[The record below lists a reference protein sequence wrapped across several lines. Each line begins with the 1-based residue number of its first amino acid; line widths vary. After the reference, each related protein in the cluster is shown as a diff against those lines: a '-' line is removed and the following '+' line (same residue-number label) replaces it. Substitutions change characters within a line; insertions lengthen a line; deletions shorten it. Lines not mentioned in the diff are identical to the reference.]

1 MELVTCDTSISW
13 ELSYLCYF
21 CQGINEIGMTFS
33 NADNVTKLEPEF
45 SVLPNNTNG
54 SGAVDICDRTETK
67 IIGGSKAGQGDFPY
81 QVII

>member
-1 MELVTCDTSISW
+1 
-13 ELSYLCYF
+13 
-21 CQGINEIGMTFS
+21 MTFS